1 MVKSLSIVGKTHI
14 YIYIYLLLVVSPRN
28 AAERAGIAQLA
39 EGLYVPRS
47 SCVLAKVRIF
57 RQGEK
62 LGLKQHALRI
72 SATKPWILSWET
84 HRIEARK
91 HVHFLLNMITCSI
104 KHNCMYIYIYIY
116 IYIYPCDLA
125 RKKEGSTLHHALAGY
140 NQLFVAN
147 VWISPYC
154 WLYPQYISWYQHKM
168 VGFWHCWDGVY
179 PHICPFLRAH
189 LPTFDDW

>member
-1 MVKSLSIVGKTHI
+1 MLYHLVGETLIAWWLNPYLLLVKPTYI
-14 YIYIYLLLVVSPRN
+14 YIYLYLLLVVSPRN

-62 LGLKQHALRI
+62 LGLKQHALGI

-91 HVHFLLNMITCSI
+91 QVHFLLNMITCSI
-104 KHNCMYIYIYIY
+104 KHNCMYIYNIYIY
-116 IYIYPCDLA
+116 I
-125 RKKEGSTLHHALAGY
+125 H
-140 NQLFVAN
+140 
-147 VWISPYC
+147 IS
-154 WLYPQYISWYQHKM
+154 M
-168 VGFWHCWDGVY
+168 
-179 PHICPFLRAH
+179 
-189 LPTFDDW
+189 